1 MSVSDLIDWLSLSKT
16 SPQVK
21 VTTLPIT
28 YFKFPPSPEPTTV
41 PPPVNNPTFAHPF
54 SIPADLYNVLLS
66 AHVPITVALV
76 YMSLVSFLNSVN
88 ANRKYKPWAFSRTYV
103 FKLFVIV
110 HNIFLAVY
118 SAWTCVGMVNALH
131 LSLPEWDQE
140 WKVAGTVDALCKMHG
155 PRGAGSAATYN
166 ATTSAWQMTNRIM
179 HLAADG
185 LGPES
190 TDVGRIW
197 NEGLAFYGWLFYLS
211 KFYEVV
217 DTLIILAKGKR
228 SSLLQTYHHAGA
240 MLCMWAGIRYMSP
253 PIWMFVLV
261 NSGIHSVMYTFYLCS
276 AVGIK
281 VPKWFKQTLTTLQIT
296 QFVVGA
302 TYAFLHLFVAYQI
315 PVSIPYIYHVGG
327 AASKIVSEAP
337 TEITS
342 TVSTAIATA
351 SASMGAWLKKA
362 LLRGAGYEGLAENV
376 LNQEGQPFG
385 VDAAH
390 IVEDVIKR
398 EETRYRDELQWVH
411 CLDTSGQVFAI
422 LLNCMYLLPLTWLF
436 LQFFITS
443 YLKQVERRRSRS
455 ASETAMVAR
464 KSFQDASKGVAR
476 RLSEAVEEMHRVSDD
491 IGDDTVLVD
500 GDEVR
505 RELKE
510 AAEHAKITIKEHSA
524 KVKQTASA
532 NSEKVQQ
539 EFQRDMEKARKNLHD
554 TAEKVKN
561 AAAQAGSDETREKI
575 SAKAQ
580 AVMDSTAETVGKT
593 MESVKSTAQNVKEQ
607 TQPAVNY
614 VTEKASDLKAQ
625 AQPAVDYATGQAGD
639 LKEQAGSAADYAA
652 EKATELKERAVEASQ
667 TTTSQSQEGA
677 QEATES
683 GQLADDQERDSA
695 EVDPET
701 AKDKAEIIKQEIDEN
716 LESAKGTA
724 TEEAQSQSSVE
735 KYTSQSKSPN
745 GNGTAAEEE
754 TGPSANPNQ
763 SKSGET
769 AGAETGES
777 EEAKSEKKEEDKIID
792 ESQVVRDEDVAAD
805 GDNKAEEEG
814 VNGEGQSWADIAK
827 KKPSGEEEETKEGE
841 PDKDK
846 EGWGI

>member
-1 MSVSDLIDWLSLSKT
+1 MSVSDIIDWLSLSKT

-21 VTTLPIT
+21 VTTLPISF
-28 YFKFPPSPEPTTV
+28 YKFPPSPEPTTV
-41 PPPVNNPTFAHPF
+41 PPPANDPILAHPF
-54 SIPADLYNVLLS
+54 TIPTDLYNVLLS
-66 AHVPITVALV
+66 PHVPITVALV

-88 ANRKYKPWAFSRTYV
+88 ANRKYKPWAFSRTYI
-103 FKLFVIV
+103 FKFLVIV

-118 SAWTCVGMVNALH
+118 SAWTCVGMVNALR
-131 LSLPEWDQE
+131 LSLPEWNEE

-155 PRGAGSAATYN
+155 PRGVGSAATYN
-166 ATTSAWQMTNRIM
+166 ATTSAWHLTNRAL

-185 LGPES
+185 LGPET

-276 AVGIK
+276 VVGIK

-315 PVSIPYIYHVGG
+315 PVSVPYIYHVGE
-327 AASKIVSEAP
+327 AVSKVVSEAP
-337 TEITS
+337 TEIAS
-342 TVSTAIATA
+342 TVSAAISTG
-351 SASMGAWLKKA
+351 SAGMGAWLKKA

-376 LNQEGQPFG
+376 LNEEGKPFG
-385 VDAAH
+385 VDAVH

-398 EETRYRDELQWVH
+398 EETRYRDELQWVY

-455 ASETAMVAR
+455 ASETAIVAR

-476 RLSEAVEEMHRVSDD
+476 RLSEAFEDMHRITDD

-500 GDEVR
+500 GDEIR

-510 AAEHAKITIKEHSA
+510 AAEQAKSTITEQSA
-524 KVKQTASA
+524 KVKQTAST

-539 EFQRDMEKARKNLHD
+539 EFQRDMEVVRKNLHD
-554 TAEKVKN
+554 TAEKVKS
-561 AAAQAGSDETREKI
+561 AVAKAGDEETKEKV

-580 AVMDSTAETVGKT
+580 AVIDSTTETVEMT
-593 MESVKSTAQNVKEQ
+593 MEGVKSAVQNGKE
-607 TQPAVNY
+607 
-614 VTEKASDLKAQ
+614 Q
-625 AQPAVDYATGQAGD
+625 AQPVVNYATEKVGD
-639 LKEQAGSAADYAA
+639 LKEQAGAAVDNAA
-652 EKATELKERAVEASQ
+652 EKASQLKERSVDASQ
-667 TTTSQSQEGA
+667 PKKSQSQEGVN
-677 QEATES
+677 EDTET
-683 GQLADDQERDSA
+683 GQTIDDEERDNS
-695 EVDPET
+695 EVGSET
-701 AKDKAEIIKQEIDEN
+701 AESRVESVKQKIEDVS
-716 LESAKGTA
+716 ESAKDTA
-724 TEEAQSQSSVE
+724 TEEEQSE
-735 KYTSQSKSPN
+735 SKSPN
-745 GNGTAAEEE
+745 GNGTVAEEE
-754 TGPSANPNQ
+754 TGPNTDQNQ
-763 SKSGET
+763 TQSEET
-769 AGAETGES
+769 TGTETGER
-777 EEAKSEKKEEDKIID
+777 EEAKAEKKEEDRIID
-792 ESQVVRDEDVAAD
+792 ESQAVRDENVDSG
-805 GDNKAEEEG
+805 GDSKDEG
-814 VNGEGQSWADIAK
+814 EGMANGEGQSWAEVVK
-827 KKPSGEEEETKEGE
+827 KGATGEEEEATKEAE

>member
-1 MSVSDLIDWLSLSKT
+1 MSISDLIDWLSLSKT

-21 VTTLPIT
+21 VTTLPAT

-41 PPPVNNPTFAHPF
+41 PPPANNPTLAHPF
-54 SIPADLYNVLLS
+54 TIPTDLYNTLLS
-66 AHVPITVALV
+66 PHVPITVALV

-103 FKLFVIV
+103 FKFLVIV
-110 HNIFLAVY
+110 HNIFLAIY

-131 LSLPEWDQE
+131 LALPEWNEE
-140 WKVAGTVDALCKMHG
+140 WKVAGTVDALCKLHG

-166 ATTSAWQMTNRIM
+166 ATTSAWQMTNRVL

-185 LGPES
+185 LGPET

-315 PVSIPYIYHVGG
+315 PVSVPYIYHVGE
-327 AASKIVSEAP
+327 AVSKVVSEAP
-337 TEITS
+337 TEIASSVSAAIS
-342 TVSTAIATA
+342 TG
-351 SASMGAWLKKA
+351 SANMGAWLKKA

-376 LNQEGQPFG
+376 LNDEGQPFG
-385 VDAAH
+385 VDAVH
-390 IVEDVIKR
+390 IVEDVIRR
-398 EETRYRDELQWVH
+398 EETRYRDELQWVQ

-464 KSFQDASKGVAR
+464 KSFHDASKGVAR
-476 RLSEAVEEMHRVSDD
+476 RLSEAVEEMHRVSED

-510 AAEHAKITIKEHSA
+510 AAEQAASTIKEHST

-532 NSEKVQQ
+532 DAEKVRQ
-539 EFQRDMEKARKNLHD
+539 EFQRDMEKARQNLHN

-561 AAAQAGSDETREKI
+561 AVAKAGDEETKEKL

-580 AVMDSTAETVGKT
+580 SVMDSTTETVEKT
-593 MESVKSTAQNVKEQ
+593 MESVKSTAQSVKEQ
-607 TQPAVNY
+607 I
-614 VTEKASDLKAQ
+614 
-625 AQPAVDYATGQAGD
+625 QPAVDYAKETAGE
-639 LKEQAGSAADYAA
+639 LKEQAGPAADYAA

-667 TTTSQSQEGA
+667 TTGPKIQQDAEETP
-677 QEATES
+677 ES
-683 GQLADDQERDSA
+683 GQIAGDEERDTA
-695 EVDPET
+695 EVEPET
-701 AKDKAEIIKQEIDEN
+701 AEGNAEAIKQEIEER
-716 LESAKGTA
+716 LESDKDTS
-724 TEEAQSQSSVE
+724 TEEGQSKSSVE
-735 KYTSQSKSPN
+735 KYTSESKSPN
-745 GNGTAAEEE
+745 GNGIAAEEE
-754 TGPSANPNQ
+754 TGPSANENQ
-763 SKSGET
+763 IKSEET
-769 AGAETGES
+769 TGTEAGES
-777 EEAKSEKKEEDKIID
+777 EEAKAEKTEEDKIID
-792 ESQVVRDEDVAAD
+792 ESQVVRDENVAAD
-805 GDNKAEEEG
+805 GDNKAGEEDG
-814 VNGEGQSWADIAK
+814 TNGAGQSWAQVVK
-827 KKPSGEEEETKEGE
+827 KGSSEEEEETKEGE